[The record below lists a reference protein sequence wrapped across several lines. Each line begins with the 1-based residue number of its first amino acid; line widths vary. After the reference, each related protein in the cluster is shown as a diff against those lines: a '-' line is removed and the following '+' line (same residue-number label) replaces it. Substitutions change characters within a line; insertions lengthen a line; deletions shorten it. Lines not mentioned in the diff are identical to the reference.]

1 MLRAL
6 ISLLAL
12 SFALLAPVASRAAG
26 ADEHG
31 PSLPPVVR
39 AGEAI
44 ELRWRVADTGIEEL
58 ELEISVDGGPWRR
71 ISPELPGLTRRY
83 VWRVPEM
90 AADRV
95 RIRLCVGTEHGERD
109 LPPSEAFRIVPS
121 GASARPLTPREMTG
135 AAPLPSALAGAPP
148 SLHPHAESEPI
159 ETAPRGPLATRPA
172 PAFHAAPSHAASS
185 PAPESRGSAGRTRRY
200 PLRN

>member
-6 ISLLAL
+6 IRLLAL

-26 ADEHG
+26 ADGHG
-31 PSLPPVVR
+31 PSLPPVIR

-71 ISPELPGLTRRY
+71 ISPELPGLARRY

-90 AADRV
+90 AAERA
-95 RIRLCVGTEHGERD
+95 RIRLRVGTEHGERD

-121 GASARPLTPREMTG
+121 GVSARPLTPREMTG
-135 AAPLPSALAGAPP
+135 TAPLPSALASVPP
-148 SLHPHAESEPI
+148 SLHADAESEPI
-159 ETAPRGPLATRPA
+159 ESAPRGPLALRPA
-172 PAFHAAPSHAASS
+172 PAFHTAPSHAAAP
-185 PAPESRGSAGRTRRY
+185 PAPMLGDSAGRTRRY